1 MVNNNKILTVSYGTF
16 SCTLEGF
23 DDSFDTMKAI
33 AEYFRDLAADD
44 RYFGAEPPQPDAD
57 MLARIAQREIT
68 RRVEAHSENGGIV
81 LRAKEDDAA
90 PVAAAAIA
98 APTVEA
104 DAPVAEDAAA
114 ETPVEDVADTDTPV
128 VEEAPAAETSVA
140 DTPDISEEMVDA
152 EEDIAAQDE
161 PAEVEEDT
169 VAQDEPAEVEEDVVA
184 EAEPAE
190 AEEETAVEETPA
202 VAEDAAEAEAEDAFG
217 PEDYAAV
224 AESLAEPEAEAD
236 DAEEVAVAAVVAAEP
251 VAESGSIAEKLQR
264 IRAVVSR
271 NKKAVETET
280 YLEDEHADDMV
291 ADAPQETDEM
301 VKAIGETVA
310 EVVPEDDSF
319 ETAPEIEDTETQ
331 DHVEDESADE
341 RENLFAEDAD
351 TLEDAAS
358 DDYDEE
364 YEDES
369 PLQARVV
376 KVNRDDLEAAIEDGS
391 LEPVGEE
398 DAVAEEDVQG
408 SSLSDEEEA
417 ELQRDLAAVEAGA
430 ETADADQPDSTEEE
444 DDSHAGAKLLSENI
458 DADEDLSR
466 LMEEAESQMGEPE
479 SSLRRDAFAHLRA
492 AVAAT
497 KAEETLGTGNDDEDT
512 SDAYRD
518 DLASVVKPRRPQ
530 TSGARTERPSDA
542 RPAPLKLVAEQRI
555 DTDGAIARGPVRPRR
570 VASNVMQSGSVAVS
584 EETDHFAE
592 FIELVGATKLPQ
604 LIEAAAAFMI
614 FVEGR
619 DQFSRPQ
626 LMTKVRQIEKENFSR
641 EDGLRCFGQ
650 LLRSGKIEKIKGGR
664 FIVSDK
670 IGYKPDPDSK
680 REAG

>member
-33 AEYFRDLAADD
+33 AEYFRDLASDD

-90 PVAAAAIA
+90 SAVAAPAIA
-98 APTVEA
+98 APAAE
-104 DAPVAEDAAA
+104 APVAHTPAPAPEVAEVEA
-114 ETPVEDVADTDTPV
+114 ETEVEAEAVEPVSEVEFESDEPVVIEEEQPSDAVAEATVEEIAEPTV
-128 VEEAPAAETSVA
+128 EEVEEAAEDVTVDGAEDMAEDEAET
-140 DTPDISEEMVDA
+140 EE
-152 EEDIAAQDE
+152 
-161 PAEVEEDT
+161 
-169 VAQDEPAEVEEDVVA
+169 
-184 EAEPAE
+184 
-190 AEEETAVEETPA
+190 
-202 VAEDAAEAEAEDAFG
+202 AFG
-217 PEDYAAV
+217 AEDYAAV
-224 AESLAEPEAEAD
+224 AEAHAVPED
-236 DAEEVAVAAVVAAEP
+236 DAEEIAVAAVVAATP

-271 NKKAVETET
+271 NKKTVETET
-280 YLEDEHADDMV
+280 YLEDEHAEDMV
-291 ADAPQETDEM
+291 ADAPQESDEM
-301 VKAIGETVA
+301 LKAIGETVS
-310 EVVPEDDSF
+310 EDIFEDDSVEAAQEVE
-319 ETAPEIEDTETQ
+319 ETDAL
-331 DHVEDESADE
+331 DHDEDELAEDH
-341 RENLFAEDAD
+341 ENLFAEDGD
-351 TLEDAAS
+351 VQEDVAS

-364 YEDES
+364 YDDES
-369 PLQARVV
+369 PLHARVL
-376 KVNRDDLEAAIEDGS
+376 KVNRAELETAIEDGN
-391 LEPVGEE
+391 LEAVDEGEALI
-398 DAVAEEDVQG
+398 DEDVQA

-417 ELQRDLAAVEAGA
+417 ELQRDLAEVESSA
-430 ETADADQPDSTEEE
+430 ETADRDPSDDSDE
-444 DDSHAGAKLLSENI
+444 DADSHAGAKLLSEKI

-466 LMEEAESQMGEPE
+466 LMEETESQMGEPE
-479 SSLRRDAFAHLRA
+479 SSLRRDAFSHLRA

-497 KAEETLGTGNDDEDT
+497 KAEETLGTGNDDDDT

-530 TSGARTERPSDA
+530 TSGARTERPADA

-555 DTDGAIARGPVRPRR
+555 DTDGAMARGPVRPRR
-570 VASNVMQSGSVAVS
+570 VASNVMQSGDVTVS
-584 EETDHFAE
+584 EETDHFLE
-592 FIELVGATKLPQ
+592 FTKVVGATKLSQ

-626 LMTKVRQIEKENFSR
+626 LMTKVRQIQQEDFSR

>member
-98 APTVEA
+98 APVVEA
-104 DAPVAEDAAA
+104 DTPAAQEAVADTPVEESAQTDAPVADA
-114 ETPVEDVADTDTPV
+114 P
-128 VEEAPAAETSVA
+128 PAAITSGA
-140 DTPDISEEMVDA
+140 ATPDMSEEMVEA
-152 EEDIAAQDE
+152 EDNIATREE
-161 PAEVEEDT
+161 PAET
-169 VAQDEPAEVEEDVVA
+169 EEDVVA
-184 EAEPAE
+184 EAEPTEE
-190 AEEETAVEETPA
+190 ADVETAVEETPDA
-202 VAEDAAEAEAEDAFG
+202 VADAAEDKAEIEDAFG

-224 AESLAEPEAEAD
+224 AESLAEPEPEAD

-251 VAESGSIAEKLQR
+251 VAETGSIAEKLQR

-291 ADAPQETDEM
+291 ADVPQDTDEM
-301 VKAIGETVA
+301 IKAIGETVA
-310 EVVPEDDSF
+310 EVATEDDSV
-319 ETAPEIEDTETQ
+319 ETEPEIEDTETRDQ
-331 DHVEDESADE
+331 GEDEPADE
-341 RENLFAEDAD
+341 RENLFAEDNE
-351 TLEDAAS
+351 TQEDAAI
-358 DDYDEE
+358 DDDDE

-376 KVNRDDLEAAIEDGS
+376 KVNRDDLEAAVEDGS
-391 LEPVGEE
+391 LEPVDEEE
-398 DAVAEEDVQG
+398 DAVDEDVQA
-408 SSLSDEEEA
+408 SSLSAEEEA
-417 ELQRDLAAVEAGA
+417 ELQRDLAAVEASA
-430 ETADADQPDSTEEE
+430 ETADADQTDENDE
-444 DDSHAGAKLLSENI
+444 DGDSHAGAKLLSENI

-479 SSLRRDAFAHLRA
+479 SSSRRDAFAHLRA

-497 KAEETLGTGNDDEDT
+497 KAEETLGTGNDDDDT

-530 TSGARTERPSDA
+530 TSGARTERPADA

-570 VASNVMQSGSVAVS
+570 VASNVMQSGEVTVS
-584 EETDHFAE
+584 EETDHFLE
-592 FIELVGATKLPQ
+592 FTKVVGATKLPQ

-626 LMTKVRQIEKENFSR
+626 LMTKVRQIEQENFSR

-650 LLRSGKIEKIKGGR
+650 LLRSGKIEKVKGGR
-664 FIVSDK
+664 FVVSDK